1 MKHILT
7 IILSIVC
14 WVGSI
19 TAEVFCGFTLWLLF
33 RELFGEAGMSMTEYA
48 VSMTEYAVTL
58 LYLLALFTLG
68 PTVGIT
74 AFRMRYRHHQPSHR
88 QAKMLVALAIIT
100 FVLLLPTCYFLIVGA
115 FDLDV
120 IITPFA
126 RVIGIVLSLI
136 IPISSVTLCYYVLKH
151 ALQQLTETHKH

>member
-1 MKHILT
+1 MKHVLT

-14 WVGSI
+14 WVGAI

-48 VSMTEYAVTL
+48 VTL
-58 LYLLALFTLG
+58 LYLLALFILG

-115 FDLDV
+115 FDLGA